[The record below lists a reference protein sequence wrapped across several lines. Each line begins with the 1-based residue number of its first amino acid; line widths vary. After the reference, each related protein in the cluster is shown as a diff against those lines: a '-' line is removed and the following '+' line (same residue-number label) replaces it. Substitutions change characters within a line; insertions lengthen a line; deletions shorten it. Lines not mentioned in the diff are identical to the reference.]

1 MCYTHYYSL
10 NKITGLV
17 WCLSRLPRYGLA
29 AFLFPA
35 IPEKAVIKMDV
46 MLYIRNLSKSTT
58 EEELKTLFTQAGEVT
73 SVKVMKNQNRT
84 ESRGFAFLTM
94 SAQSE
99 ADNAVSKFNFYS
111 FGNHELKVNLVKP
124 RALRA

>member
-1 MCYTHYYSL
+1 
-10 NKITGLV
+10 V

-29 AFLFPA
+29 VFLYPGK
-35 IPEKAVIKMDV
+35 PEKAVILMDV
-46 MLYIRNLSKSTT
+46 MLYIRNLAKSTT

-73 SVKVMKNQNRT
+73 SVKVMKNQNKT

-99 ADNAVSKFNFYS
+99 ADSAVSKFNFYS
-111 FGNHELKVNLVKP
+111 FGDHELKVNLVKP
-124 RALRA
+124 REQRGGTLPYTEP